1 MAFIHRLI
9 FRVDFDQHYA
19 FADQPGKIIQTIL
32 DSSDGYWELVGPT
45 NNVFQINAVNGN
57 DDEKQ
62 KRRARSNFTVDTF
75 AISGS
80 VEVPRGISFEQVLEE
95 KYLSVCG
102 FALDQITNAFGV
114 RNFNRVGARFFVT
127 GGETANFNNHRQ
139 GVARRYAELSIPQD
153 LIKGIEL
160 SDFAQ
165 ILVGSLEHDIKF
177 RLQSGPGND
186 ADLKQFLGREIL
198 QNEIDRPPHEFTAD
212 IDIYQE
218 NINFNGTTLTKW
230 IKAKQPY
237 LNKLLEI
244 AKYSARSE
252 HKHDG

>member
-1 MAFIHRLI
+1 MASIHRLI
-9 FRVDFDQHYA
+9 FRVDFDQHYT
-19 FADQPGKIIQTIL
+19 FADQPGTVIQTIL
-32 DSSDGYWELVGPT
+32 DASEGYWELVGPT
-45 NNVFQINAVNGN
+45 NNVFQINAVNSN
-57 DDEKQ
+57 SDDSR
-62 KRRARSNFTVDTF
+62 KRRARSNFSVDTF

-80 VEVPRGISFEQVLEE
+80 LEIPQGVSFENAMEE
-95 KYLSVCG
+95 EYLRVCSA
-102 FALDQITNAFGV
+102 ALDQITNKFGV
-114 RNFNRVGARFFVT
+114 RNFNRAGIRLFMT

-139 GVARRYAELSIPQD
+139 GVARRFAELAMPKD
-153 LIKGIEL
+153 LINGIDL

-186 ADLKQFLGREIL
+186 TDLKQFLQREIL
-198 QNEIDRPPHEFTAD
+198 ENEIDRPPHEFTAD
-212 IDIYQE
+212 IDIFQE
-218 NINFNGTTLTKW
+218 NINFKGTSLIKW

-252 HKHDG
+252 HKHNG